1 MERLQKLLARAGIAS
16 RRESEK
22 LIAAGR
28 VSVNGKIVTAPG
40 TKADPETDTIALD
53 GEVLSL
59 DEPKHY
65 LLLNKPA
72 EVLSTRH
79 DPQGRATVMK
89 LIPQPLRRYVYP
101 VGRLD
106 MDAEGLLLLTND
118 GELAHALTHPSF
130 EIPKTYL
137 ATVRGQVSQDRLQ
150 ALLDGVELE
159 DGFAAA
165 DAAEIVE
172 LPSDSTVLSLTLHE
186 GRKREVKRLCEAIGH
201 RVIALKRVSLG
212 PLELGELQPG
222 EYRELAAE
230 EVEELYAAT
239 GLVRIIRPR
248 RRRR

>member
-1 MERLQKLLARAGIAS
+1 
-16 RRESEK
+16 
-22 LIAAGR
+22 
-28 VSVNGKIVTAPG
+28 
-40 TKADPETDTIALD
+40 
-53 GEVLSL
+53 VLSF
-59 DEPKHY
+59 DEPKRY

-72 EVLSTRH
+72 NVVSTRH
-79 DPQGRATVMK
+79 DPQGRATVME
-89 LIPQPLRRYVYP
+89 LVPQPLRRYVYP

-137 ATVRGQVSQDRLQ
+137 ATVRGQVNAEKLQ
-150 ALLDGVELE
+150 ALLDGLELE

-172 LPSDSTVLSLTLHE
+172 LPGDSTLLRLTLHE
-186 GRKREVKRLCEAIGH
+186 GRKREIKRLCEAIGH

-212 PLELGELQPG
+212 PLELGGLQPG

-230 EVEELYAAT
+230 EVARLCAAT
-239 GLVRIIRPR
+239 GLDKVEDDRK
-248 RRRR
+248 

>member
-1 MERLQKLLARAGIAS
+1 M
-16 RRESEK
+16 
-22 LIAAGR
+22 
-28 VSVNGKIVTAPG
+28 
-40 TKADPETDTIALD
+40 
-53 GEVLSL
+53 LSF
-59 DEPKHY
+59 DEPKRY

-72 EVLSTRH
+72 NVVSTRH
-79 DPQGRATVMK
+79 DPQGRATVME
-89 LIPQPLRRYVYP
+89 LVPQPLRRYVYP

-137 ATVRGQVSQDRLQ
+137 ATVRGQVNAEKLQ
-150 ALLDGVELE
+150 ALLDGLELE

-172 LPSDSTVLSLTLHE
+172 LPGDSTLLRLTLHE
-186 GRKREVKRLCEAIGH
+186 GRKREIKRLCEAIGH

-212 PLELGELQPG
+212 PLELGGLQPG

-230 EVEELYAAT
+230 EVARLYTTT
-239 GLVRIIRPR
+239 GLDKVEDDRK
-248 RRRR
+248 

>member
-1 MERLQKLLARAGIAS
+1 
-16 RRESEK
+16 
-22 LIAAGR
+22 
-28 VSVNGKIVTAPG
+28 
-40 TKADPETDTIALD
+40 
-53 GEVLSL
+53 VLSF
-59 DEPKHY
+59 DEPKRY

-72 EVLSTRH
+72 NVVSTRH
-79 DPQGRATVMK
+79 DPQGRATVME
-89 LIPQPLRRYVYP
+89 LVPQPLRRYVYP

-137 ATVRGQVSQDRLQ
+137 ATVRGQVNAEKLQ
-150 ALLDGVELE
+150 ALLDGLELE

-172 LPSDSTVLSLTLHE
+172 LPGDSTLLRLTLHE

-212 PLELGELQPG
+212 PLELGGLQPG

-230 EVEELYAAT
+230 EVARLYTTT
-239 GLVRIIRPR
+239 GLDKVEDDRK
-248 RRRR
+248 

>member
-28 VSVNGKIVTAPG
+28 VSVNGKIVIALG

-53 GEVLSL
+53 GEPLSFA
-59 DEPKHY
+59 EPKHY

-72 EVLSTRH
+72 DVLSTRH
-79 DPQGRATVMK
+79 DPQGRATVMQ
-89 LIPQPLRRYVYP
+89 LVPQRLRRYLYP

-137 ATVRGQVSQDRLQ
+137 ATVQGQVSRDELQ
-150 ALLDGVELE
+150 ALRAGVELK
-159 DGFAAA
+159 DGPAAA
-165 DAAEIVE
+165 DVAEIVE
-172 LPSDSTVLSLTLHE
+172 LSGDSTVLSLTLHE
-186 GRKREVKRLCEAIGH
+186 GRKREVKRLCQAVGH
-201 RVIALKRVSLG
+201 RVIALQRVSLG
-212 PLELGELQPG
+212 PLELGQLQPG
-222 EYRELAAE
+222 KYRALSAE
-230 EVEELYAAT
+230 EIEQLYAAT
-239 GLVRIIRPR
+239 GLR
-248 RRRR
+248 REGDDGT

>member
-1 MERLQKLLARAGIAS
+1 MLARAGIAS

-40 TKADPETDTIALD
+40 TKADPESDTIALD
-53 GEVLSL
+53 GEVLNFAES
-59 DEPKHY
+59 KHY

-79 DPQGRATVMK
+79 DPQGRATVMD
-89 LIPQPLRRYVYP
+89 LIPQRLCAYVYP

-137 ATVRGQVSQDRLQ
+137 ATVPGQVSADKLQ

-172 LPSDSTVLSLTLHE
+172 LPTASTVLRLTLHE

-201 RVIALKRVSLG
+201 RVIALKRVSVG
-212 PLELGELQPG
+212 PLELGDLG
-222 EYRELAAE
+222 RGKYRELTSE
-230 EVEELYAAT
+230 EVAQLYAAT
-239 GLVRIIRPR
+239 GLDKVEDDRK
-248 RRRR
+248 

>member
-22 LIAAGR
+22 LIADGR

-53 GEVLSL
+53 GEVLSF
-59 DEPKHY
+59 DEPKRY

-72 EVLSTRH
+72 NVVSTRH
-79 DPQGRATVMK
+79 DQQGRATVME
-89 LIPQPLRRYVYP
+89 LVPQPLRRYVYP

-137 ATVRGQVSQDRLQ
+137 ATVRGQVNAEKLQ
-150 ALLDGVELE
+150 ALLDGLELE

-172 LPSDSTVLSLTLHE
+172 LPGDSTLLRLTLHE
-186 GRKREVKRLCEAIGH
+186 GRKREIKRLCEAIGH

-212 PLELGELQPG
+212 PLELGGLQPG

-230 EVEELYAAT
+230 EVARLYTTT
-239 GLVRIIRPR
+239 GLDKVENDRK
-248 RRRR
+248 

>member
-1 MERLQKLLARAGIAS
+1 
-16 RRESEK
+16 
-22 LIAAGR
+22 
-28 VSVNGKIVTAPG
+28 
-40 TKADPETDTIALD
+40 
-53 GEVLSL
+53 VLSF
-59 DEPKHY
+59 DEPKRY

-72 EVLSTRH
+72 NVVSTRH
-79 DPQGRATVMK
+79 DPQGRATVME
-89 LIPQPLRRYVYP
+89 LVPQPLRRYVYP

-137 ATVRGQVSQDRLQ
+137 ATVRGQVNAEKLQ
-150 ALLDGVELE
+150 ALLDGLELE

-172 LPSDSTVLSLTLHE
+172 LPGDSTLLRLTLHE
-186 GRKREVKRLCEAIGH
+186 GRKREIKRLCEAIGH

-212 PLELGELQPG
+212 PLELGGLQPG

-230 EVEELYAAT
+230 EVARLYTTT
-239 GLVRIIRPR
+239 GLDKVEDDRK
-248 RRRR
+248 